1 MMQVIRVCDYDEFVG
16 WVWSQGREARACAC
30 VPTSLIHSSLLKATL
45 GRCLG
50 TANAWFH
57 GP

>member
-16 WVWSQGREARACAC
+16 WVSSQGRKARVYAC
-30 VPTSLIHSSLLKATL
+30 VPGSQIHYSLLKATL

-50 TANAWFH
+50 TANACFH